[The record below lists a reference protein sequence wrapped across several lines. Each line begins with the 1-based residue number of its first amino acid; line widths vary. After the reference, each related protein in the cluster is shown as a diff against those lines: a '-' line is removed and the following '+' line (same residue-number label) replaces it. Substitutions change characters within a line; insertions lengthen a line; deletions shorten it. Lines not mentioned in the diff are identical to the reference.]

1 VPGLELGLLAGRVD
15 GGINLKGEYM
25 SALVGK
31 FFHTFEDDKIQ
42 CQGQILSAESDDY
55 FLIQYFSWIDGGTIN
70 QELIPFSEMTGWKF
84 YETNEDM
91 IERERRHR
99 R

>member
-31 FFHTFEDDKIQ
+31 F
-42 CQGQILSAESDDY
+42 
-55 FLIQYFSWIDGGTIN
+55 
-70 QELIPFSEMTGWKF
+70 

-91 IERERRHR
+91 IEREKRHR